1 MLFYHIE
8 YHSVRK
14 DKVMLVI
21 PQSTVND
28 ILKMKELIPIIGQSL
43 VVDTVLVLKAKVVVD
58 SRVDAT
64 RKFQ

>member
-1 MLFYHIE
+1 
-8 YHSVRK
+8 
-14 DKVMLVI
+14 MLVI